1 MKSRLLIA
9 LFAIGLCADALAEGR
24 KDHPQIAMVAPS
36 SGNAPVDRDRLV
48 LLVVEG
54 PFISHEQTP
63 IQADRVV
70 SYVNELLRIKGVSY
84 VGVYSR
90 EGVKYGDV
98 VRALDTLSLTNA
110 KNIGVSMLELPIGKE
125 P

>member
-1 MKSRLLIA
+1 MKSHLLIA
-9 LFAIGLCADALAEGR
+9 LFAVGLGADALAESR
-24 KDHPQIAMVAPS
+24 KDYPQIAMVAPS
-36 SGNAPVDRDRLV
+36 SGGSSVDRDRLV

-54 PFISHEQTP
+54 PYISHEQTP
-63 IQADRVV
+63 VQADRLV

-110 KNIGVSMLELPIGKE
+110 KNIGVSMVELPVGKE

>member
-1 MKSRLLIA
+1 MKTRLVFV
-9 LFAIGLCADALAEGR
+9 LFAIGLCADTLAEGR
-24 KDHPQIAMVAPS
+24 KNHPQISMVAPS
-36 SGNAPVDRDRLV
+36 SGSSPVDRDRLV

-54 PFISHEQTP
+54 PFISHEQKA
-63 IQADRVV
+63 IEADRVV
-70 SYVNELLRIKGVSY
+70 AYVNELLRIRGVSY

-98 VRALDTLSLTNA
+98 VRALDTLSLTDA
-110 KNIGVSMLELPIGKE
+110 KNIGVSMVELPVGKE